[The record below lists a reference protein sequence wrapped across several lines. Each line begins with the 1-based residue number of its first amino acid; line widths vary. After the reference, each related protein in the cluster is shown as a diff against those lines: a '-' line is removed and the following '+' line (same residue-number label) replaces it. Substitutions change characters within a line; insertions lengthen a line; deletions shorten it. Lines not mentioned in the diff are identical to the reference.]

1 MKENK
6 DDDSDIFAGVY
17 RGSNKKKEVSVVK
30 DLGTLLYAFVLH
42 HRRQSKFKRITE
54 RTQSVH
60 GADEWQY
67 KKRDFKQMVVQYQTS
82 SLYNVFEVQTRC
94 LNTYR
99 ANNTYLKNDHLSEFF
114 PENFGLLY
122 NGMKESYETQIC
134 FPTFNS
140 SEMKIILEYAY
151 TGSVREETLTD
162 NNIID

>member
-30 DLGTLLYAFVLH
+30 EESSCKCP
-42 HRRQSKFKRITE
+42 Q
-54 RTQSVH
+54 
-60 GADEWQY
+60 
-67 KKRDFKQMVVQYQTS
+67 DFKQMVVQYQTS

>member
-17 RGSNKKKEVSVVK
+17 RGSNKKKE
-30 DLGTLLYAFVLH
+30 
-42 HRRQSKFKRITE
+42 
-54 RTQSVH
+54 
-60 GADEWQY
+60 
-67 KKRDFKQMVVQYQTS
+67 
-82 SLYNVFEVQTRC
+82 
-94 LNTYR
+94 
-99 ANNTYLKNDHLSEFF
+99 KNDHLSEFF

>member
-6 DDDSDIFAGVY
+6 GDDSDIFAGVY

-30 DLGTLLYAFVLH
+30 DLGNYYMHLYY
-42 HRRQSKFKRITE
+42 IT
-54 RTQSVH
+54 
-60 GADEWQY
+60 DDKWQY
-67 KKRDFKQMVVQYQTS
+67 KKRDFKQMVVQYHTS

-140 SEMKIILEYAY
+140 SEMKLY
-151 TGSVREETLTD
+151 
-162 NNIID
+162 